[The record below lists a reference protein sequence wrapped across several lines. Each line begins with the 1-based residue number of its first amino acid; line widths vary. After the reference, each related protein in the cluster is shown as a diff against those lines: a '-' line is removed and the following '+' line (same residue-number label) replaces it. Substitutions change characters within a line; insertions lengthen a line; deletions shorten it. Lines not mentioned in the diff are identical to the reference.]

1 MKPALT
7 LTQKILARRQR
18 GGGLPLPGNS
28 IRIGVDWIMASELAL
43 NGMMNTFQRLNNP
56 PLRDPAHFYLAIDHT
71 VDPVTVA
78 QDPATQRLV
87 RLSRDFAARHGLTAF
102 YDANETIMH
111 TRFYRDHCLPGQI
124 VVGADSH
131 TTSHGALG
139 AFAIGLGGADV
150 AIAAITGE
158 TWLDVPEA
166 ISVRYHGQAPFGL
179 TGKDIVLRTLG
190 LLGRN
195 RAALERSVEYGGPAA
210 AGFSTDMRFT
220 ICNMTAE
227 LGGMNG
233 IFAPDGETADFL
245 RHRGRDPADGCF
257 LRADE
262 NASFADV
269 FDIDLHR
276 LAPQVARP
284 FSPDNVCD
292 IDAVIGQPLAGCFIG
307 ACTTT
312 EEELVLAALVLE
324 KMWERG
330 QRPRPGSK
338 RLVVPGDL
346 AIHRRLADAGLI
358 AVFERAGFR
367 IGVPGCHLCLGV
379 GSERAGEGE
388 IWLSSQNRNYRN
400 RMGKGS
406 LAWLS
411 GAATVAASSA
421 SLTIADPRPLLAEID
436 RDRFR
441 RILGRPPSPPA
452 RGGGNAV
459 RYTDV
464 ALRENAADTGTDT
477 ATGLTGAIEGR
488 VQRFGDH
495 VDTDA
500 IIPGEFCNLSDWR
513 ELGRHCFAHIRP
525 DMAARCANGENII
538 VAGEAWGS
546 GSAREHA
553 AWALI
558 GAGVK
563 LVIARSFA
571 ATHRRNLVNEGL
583 ATLTVDDDDFFGQA
597 EDGTELRVDL
607 ASGTITHCAS
617 GRVFRGKAP
626 DGVAASILRA
636 GGIVPMVL
644 PQLQDADPDIARKT
658 AGQPLSA

>member
-1 MKPALT
+1 MTPPLT
-7 LTQKILARRQR
+7 LTQKILARRQF
-18 GGGLPLPGNS
+18 GGGLPLPGRS

-43 NGMMNTFQRLNNP
+43 NGMMRTFERLGNP
-56 PLRDPAHFYLAIDHT
+56 PLHDPAHFYLAIDHT
-71 VDPVTVA
+71 VDPLTLRRE
-78 QDPATQRLV
+78 PTTQRLV
-87 RLSRDFAARHGLTAF
+87 RLSRDFAARHRLTAF

-124 VVGADSH
+124 IVGADSH

-158 TWLDVPEA
+158 TWLEVPEA
-166 ISVRYHGQAPFGL
+166 IAVNYHDQPPFGL

-195 RAALERSVEYGGPAA
+195 RRAQERCVEYGGPAA
-210 AGFSTDMRFT
+210 GGFSTDMRFT

-227 LGGMNG
+227 LGGMSG
-233 IFAPDGETADFL
+233 IFTPDGETADFL
-245 RHRGRDPADGCF
+245 RRQGREPAQGYF
-257 LRADE
+257 LKADE
-262 NASFADV
+262 NAPYADV
-269 FDIDLHR
+269 FDIDLHH
-276 LAPQVARP
+276 LAPQIARP

-292 IDAVIGQPLAGCFIG
+292 VDRVIGQPLSGCFIG

-324 KMWERG
+324 KMWEKG
-330 QRPRPGSK
+330 QRPVRSEK

-379 GSERAGEGE
+379 GSERAGDGE

-411 GAATVAASSA
+411 GAAAVAASSA
-421 SLTIADPRPLLAEID
+421 SLTITDPRPLLDEID
-436 RDRFR
+436 QDRYR
-441 RILGRPPSPPA
+441 SILGRPPSHPAASGRETIRYARVKPPSAAGDGQEKPGA
-452 RGGGNAV
+452 RMQGV
-459 RYTDV
+459 
-464 ALRENAADTGTDT
+464 
-477 ATGLTGAIEGR
+477 IEGC

-500 IIPGEFCNLSDWR
+500 IIPGEFCNLSDWQ
-513 ELGRHCFAHIRP
+513 ELGRHCFAHLRP
-525 DMAARCANGENII
+525 DMATRCAGGENII
-538 VAGEAWGS
+538 VAGDGWGS

-558 GAGVK
+558 GAGVR
-563 LVIARSFA
+563 LIIARSFA

-583 ATLTVDDDDFFGQA
+583 PTLTVADEAFF
-597 EDGTELRVDL
+597 DL
-607 ASGTITHCAS
+607 ATDGSPLRIDLATGIITHTAS
-617 GRVFRGKAP
+617 GRDFQGKAP
-626 DGVAASILRA
+626 EGVAASILAA
-636 GGIVPMVL
+636 GGIVPTVL
-644 PQLQDADPDIARKT
+644 PQLRGAVPDKRHEA
-658 AGQPLSA
+658 AG